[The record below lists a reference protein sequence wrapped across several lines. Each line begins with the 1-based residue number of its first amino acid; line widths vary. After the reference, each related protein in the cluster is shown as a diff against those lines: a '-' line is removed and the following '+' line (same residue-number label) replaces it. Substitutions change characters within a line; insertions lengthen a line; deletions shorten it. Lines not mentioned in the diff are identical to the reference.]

1 MIGDPHGRTTG
12 RATLLVR
19 AVDEIL
25 GTHNADFGTYALN
38 TPPADT
44 SSATAPDP

>member
-1 MIGDPHGRTTG
+1 MNRRHMTDDHHGRTAG

-25 GTHNADFGTYALN
+25 GDQPLIN
-38 TPPADT
+38 PSIVP
-44 SSATAPDP
+44 

>member
-1 MIGDPHGRTTG
+1 MIADHHARRTE

-25 GTHNADFGTYALN
+25 GTAAKAPA
-38 TPPADT
+38 PP
-44 SSATAPDP
+44 PPG